1 MFETEVNM
9 FHPQSGFYPQNFYP
23 QSNFYPQANFGAQG
37 TPFVGLHSS
46 PNNIFNVP
54 FANTQ
59 YGQSQFGQYAYP
71 QQTPAFI
78 PGLSQSPAWQ
88 YPAQQAA
95 LQQHAIQQLLAHQLA
110 AQQFAMRQPPGGN
123 GLNGLANGT
132 TQPGAAWQPQQL
144 GPEQGNQAVL
154 LHQQHLLQQL
164 AQYHNL
170 VAQQLAQL
178 AAQQAVQSS
187 GNPYAAQFM
196 PGQFIPGQLGANFV
210 PGVTMH

>member
-1 MFETEVNM
+1 M
-9 FHPQSGFYPQNFYP
+9 FHPQSGFYPQNFYPQNFYP

-37 TPFVGLHSS
+37 TPFVGLHGN

-71 QQTPAFI
+71 
-78 PGLSQSPAWQ
+78 
-88 YPAQQAA
+88 QQAA

-110 AQQFAMRQPPGGN
+110 AQQFAMRQPPGVN

-132 TQPGAAWQPQQL
+132 AQPGAAWQPQQL
-144 GPEQGNQAVL
+144 GPEQGNPAVLPHQQHL
-154 LHQQHLLQQL
+154 LHQQLLLQQL

-187 GNPYAAQFM
+187 GSPYAAQFM

-210 PGVTMH
+210 PGMTMH

>member
-1 MFETEVNM
+1 M

-37 TPFVGLHSS
+37 TPFVGLHGN

-54 FANTQ
+54 FGNTH

-71 QQTPAFI
+71 
-78 PGLSQSPAWQ
+78 
-88 YPAQQAA
+88 QQAA

-110 AQQFAMRQPPGGN
+110 AQQFAMRQPPGVN

-132 TQPGAAWQPQQL
+132 AQPGAAWQPQQL
-144 GPEQGNQAVL
+144 GPEQGNPAVLPHQQHL
-154 LHQQHLLQQL
+154 LHQQLLLQQL

-187 GNPYAAQFM
+187 GSPYAAQFM

-210 PGVTMH
+210 PGLTMH

>member
-1 MFETEVNM
+1 M

-37 TPFVGLHSS
+37 TPFVGLHGN

-59 YGQSQFGQYAYP
+59 YGQSQFGQYAHP

-78 PGLSQSPAWQ
+78 PGLSQAPAWQ

-110 AQQFAMRQPPGGN
+110 AQQFAMRQPPGVN

-132 TQPGAAWQPQQL
+132 AQPGAAWQPQQL
-144 GPEQGNQAVL
+144 GPEQGNPAVLPHQQHL
-154 LHQQHLLQQL
+154 LHQQLLLQQL

-187 GNPYAAQFM
+187 GSPYAAQFM

-210 PGVTMH
+210 PGMTMH

>member
-1 MFETEVNM
+1 M

-37 TPFVGLHSS
+37 TPFVGLHGN

-71 QQTPAFI
+71 
-78 PGLSQSPAWQ
+78 
-88 YPAQQAA
+88 QQAA

-110 AQQFAMRQPPGGN
+110 AQQFAMRQPPGVN

-132 TQPGAAWQPQQL
+132 AQPGAAWQPQQL
-144 GPEQGNQAVL
+144 GPEQANPAVLPHQQHL
-154 LHQQHLLQQL
+154 LHQQLLLQQL

-187 GNPYAAQFM
+187 GSPYAAQFM

-210 PGVTMH
+210 PGMTMH

>member
-1 MFETEVNM
+1 M

-37 TPFVGLHSS
+37 TPFVGLHGN

-71 QQTPAFI
+71 
-78 PGLSQSPAWQ
+78 
-88 YPAQQAA
+88 QQAA

-110 AQQFAMRQPPGGN
+110 AQQFAMRQPPGVN

-132 TQPGAAWQPQQL
+132 AQPGAAWQPQQL
-144 GPEQGNQAVL
+144 GPEQGNPAVLPHQQHL
-154 LHQQHLLQQL
+154 LHQQLLLQQL

-187 GNPYAAQFM
+187 GSPYAAQFM

-210 PGVTMH
+210 PGMTMH